1 MLTGKYPYSIAKI
14 TEPGFRLIFE
24 KNFKQFWL
32 DFQKKNLVKLSS
44 AFKELFVR
52 MVDHNPDN
60 RPSLDDLLEFQWFKQ
75 DALTQDQFQEWMKAK
90 QIGYAS

>member
-1 MLTGKYPYSIAKI
+1 M
-14 TEPGFRLIFE
+14 
-24 KNFKQFWL
+24 
-32 DFQKKNLVKLSS
+32 KLSS

-90 QIGYAS
+90 